1 MKTCPACNYQQGTDW
16 VTTPNIKFGDEE
28 FINIIGTFRVKHDN
42 NYSHGDHAVELYAC
56 PKCGCVH
63 MVDY

>member
-16 VTTPNIKFGDEE
+16 FTTPITKVGNEE
-28 FINIIGTFRVKHDN
+28 FIEIIGTFRVKNDG
-42 NYSHGDHAVELYAC
+42 YSYGDYEVGLYAC

-63 MVDY
+63 MVAD